1 MRYPLGFKTTI
12 SSCRSNQIASNSVC
26 RWRGPISIYLFCSL
40 IFMQSV
46 TEIQLN
52 KLRAHFRA
60 RFAPMIW
67 ANCAPLNVWGGGDY
81 YIGANQAG
89 KRARSLFNCISVTD
103 GIKINEQN
111 KSIGI
116 GPINVIKMHHVCIAI
131 TSQRLTLST
140 SYFHHFIL
148 HHFSTVKCIWES
160 WTISVPTFL
169 RAIPPGVQNYHIFV

>member
-1 MRYPLGFKTTI
+1 
-12 SSCRSNQIASNSVC
+12 
-26 RWRGPISIYLFCSL
+26 
-40 IFMQSV
+40 MQSV

-116 GPINVIKMHHVCIAI
+116 GPLYLHTEFEAI
-131 TSQRLTLST
+131 SLLLQKVMAGLNPVGYRTLQYWQGASAR
-140 SYFHHFIL
+140 SVRGSFRHFE
-148 HHFSTVKCIWES
+148 FS
-160 WTISVPTFL
+160 
-169 RAIPPGVQNYHIFV
+169 FVRFFQITRFQKFPNCSFV

>member
-1 MRYPLGFKTTI
+1 
-12 SSCRSNQIASNSVC
+12 
-26 RWRGPISIYLFCSL
+26 
-40 IFMQSV
+40 MQSV

-111 KSIGI
+111 NSIGI
-116 GPINVIKMHHVCIAI
+116 GPLYLPNLK
-131 TSQRLTLST
+131 RFDR
-140 SYFHHFIL
+140 SY
-148 HHFSTVKCIWES
+148 TKIW
-160 WTISVPTFL
+160 
-169 RAIPPGVQNYHIFV
+169 

>member
-1 MRYPLGFKTTI
+1 
-12 SSCRSNQIASNSVC
+12 
-26 RWRGPISIYLFCSL
+26 
-40 IFMQSV
+40 MQSV

-52 KLRAHFRA
+52 KLRAHFCA

-116 GPINVIKMHHVCIAI
+116 D
-131 TSQRLTLST
+131 LST
-140 SYFHHFIL
+140 YIPNLKRFDRSY
-148 HHFSTVKCIWES
+148 TKIW
-160 WTISVPTFL
+160 
-169 RAIPPGVQNYHIFV
+169 